1 MGLEPPK
8 KYPHPIQWKL
18 QSNLLTL
25 HPQRSRRIKFIDSIT
40 GEGTKVR
47 PVSRDQQQRKPQIP
61 LPLIVSFQ
69 RVKHLI
75 SGSVNRERKYSPS
88 DPLAPVGQIM
98 E

>member
-1 MGLEPPK
+1 MGLEPPNK
-8 KYPHPIQWKL
+8 SPPPIQWKL

-25 HPQRSRRIKFIDSIT
+25 HTQRSGRMKFIDSIT
-40 GEGTKVR
+40 GEG
-47 PVSRDQQQRKPQIP
+47 KPMIP

-75 SGSVNRERKYSPS
+75 SGSVNREGKYSPS